1 MDIRTGVSVGREFTN
16 PNLDKAAEDTKPVEA
31 AKIILQITDTRTFVR
46 FYSNL
51 PLKAGPLTRHLA
63 LCVTTLPFW
72 WRAVVFRTFSL
83 FL

>member
-1 MDIRTGVSVGREFTN
+1 MGREFSN

-31 AKIILQITDTRTFVR
+31 AKITLQITDTRTFVR

-51 PLKAGPLTRHLA
+51 PLKAGPLSRHLA
-63 LCVTTLPFW
+63 LRVMTIPSW
-72 WRAVVFRTFSL
+72 WRAAVFRTFCL